1 MAARG
6 RDDKGFL
13 SRWSQRKREA
23 EEAAAREAV
32 PPQEDDE
39 ALPAAPSAAAGAA
52 EEDAIDLR
60 DLPDIDRLHAGSDF
74 TVFMRSGI
82 PGALK
87 QRALRRL
94 WQVDPAFNVICPLD
108 DYNLDYTDAA
118 TVVPNL
124 KTLYQVGRG
133 MVLPGEDAEETP
145 AVDAAPVPEKLA
157 LQGAA
162 PPDGDA
168 AAAEPEAADAN
179 AEEVED
185 DNRAAARPLAAGSSA
200 PAAIPQGARP
210 PRAAPLSGKATPQKP
225 SASPAARS
233 ATRSARRRRWGD
245 SDA

>member
-60 DLPDIDRLHAGSDF
+60 DLPDIDSLHAGSDF

-82 PGALK
+82 PRALK

-118 TVVPNL
+118 TVMPNL
-124 KTLYQVGRG
+124 KTLYQIGRG
-133 MVLPGEDAEETP
+133 MVLPDEEAEQTSSAEDA
-145 AVDAAPVPEKLA
+145 AALRP
-157 LQGAA
+157 GAGESA
-162 PPDGDA
+162 QASLSSPDV
-168 AAAEPEAADAN
+168 AAEPEQ
-179 AEEVED
+179 AEEQQRETVEEL
-185 DNRAAARPLAAGSSA
+185 PTTQAGA
-200 PAAIPQGARP
+200 DE
-210 PRAAPLSGKATPQKP
+210 
-225 SASPAARS
+225 SASVTKHRPQAVSPTAGHNV
-233 ATRSARRRRWGD
+233 TRSARRRRWGD
-245 SDA
+245 ADV